1 MKSHV
6 QRFLVIVVKIDE
18 RDKRDE
24 QAINELTIEDVFNL
38 TSSFEKAQII
48 YKRNSWIFGC
58 LVN

>member
-48 YKRNSWIFGC
+48 YKRNS
-58 LVN
+58 